1 MEVSNLKLK
10 SNLMLEKKAKGS
22 NLQKYMPAPVLV
34 CVYPQYRDKRVRQF
48 LTTEQCLELDRLLF
62 MDREII
68 DEQNFEK
75 CMLIKEICSV
85 ALIPRINKYKFVE
98 QSLDRA
104 NSRLQ
109 RTTLIDNKSTSSAK
123 IVQLI
128 LYTSI
133 VDRAGETMIML
144 VTIT

>member
-68 DEQNFEK
+68 DE
-75 CMLIKEICSV
+75 
-85 ALIPRINKYKFVE
+85 
-98 QSLDRA
+98 
-104 NSRLQ
+104 
-109 RTTLIDNKSTSSAK
+109 
-123 IVQLI
+123 
-128 LYTSI
+128 
-133 VDRAGETMIML
+133 
-144 VTIT
+144 